1 MAQQDTLAMD
11 TIVALSGGRLVATH
25 YGVYNTICGVGITAG
40 NLLTG
45 ATLDAARAR
54 GMPGLPWLTLAVLGA
69 LSAVMIA
76 SLHHTGRLSPERQ
89 VASIAS

>member
-1 MAQQDTLAMD
+1 MIAFPFEMD

-25 YGVYNTICGVGITAG
+25 YGVYNTICGIGITAG

-45 ATLDAARAR
+45 ATVDAARAR
-54 GMPGLPWLTLAVLGA
+54 GMPGLPWLTLAVLGG

-76 SLHHTGRLSPERQ
+76 ALQRAGRLSPDKEM
-89 VASIAS
+89 VIAA

>member
-1 MAQQDTLAMD
+1 
-11 TIVALSGGRLVATH
+11 VATH
-25 YGVYNTICGVGITAG
+25 YGVYNTICGIGITAG

-54 GMPGLPWLTLAVLGA
+54 GMPGLPWLTLALLGA

-76 SLHHTGRLSPERQ
+76 SLHRTGRLSPERELVTAAQ
-89 VASIAS
+89 